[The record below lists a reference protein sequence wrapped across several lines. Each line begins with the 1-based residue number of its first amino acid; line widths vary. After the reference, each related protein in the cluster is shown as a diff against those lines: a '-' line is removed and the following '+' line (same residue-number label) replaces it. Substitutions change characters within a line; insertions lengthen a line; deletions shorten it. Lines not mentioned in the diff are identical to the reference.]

1 MTEKQL
7 QLVNY
12 EQAKKLK
19 KLGFDWELQVMYD
32 VPSQMACYSSRLA
45 NPFQCIN
52 WNNPNEENCI
62 SAPTV
67 ALALKWFRDVKG
79 VFTSIYNNNMVYCD
93 LEFDYVGVILFD
105 EKRIFTK
112 HYDTYDEAESAL
124 LDALLEYYKK
134 EVQDA

>member
-1 MTEKQL
+1 MQEKQL
-7 QLVNY
+7 SLVNF

-19 KLGFDWELQVMYD
+19 ELGFDWLCYIYSDSEGNDTLVVDTLKNHKKRFDKLCNY
-32 VPSQMACYSSRLA
+32 SQL
-45 NPFQCIN
+45 PL
-52 WNNPNEENCI
+52 
-62 SAPTV
+62 TV

-79 VFTSIYNNNMVYCD
+79 VFTGIYNNNMVYCD

>member
-1 MTEKQL
+1 MREKQL
-7 QLVNY
+7 QLVND

-19 KLGFDWELQVMYD
+19 ELGFDWEVETVYWDTPKVLTAAE
-32 VPSQMACYSSRLA
+32 PA
-45 NPFQCIN
+45 NYNDKPELNVF
-52 WNNPNEENCI
+52 

-112 HYDTYDEAESAL
+112 HYDTYEEAESAL
-124 LDALLEYYKK
+124 LDALIEHCLK
-134 EVQDA
+134 EGKCEK